1 MTKSATQAYRWYM
14 FDNKRNTYNVV
25 NGRIFA
31 NANSTEATNQDTLDF
46 TSNGFKIRTGDAE
59 INGSGQTIIYLA
71 IAEQPLVTSTTNGS
85 IPATAR

>member
-1 MTKSATQAYRWYM
+1 MTVRHQMLILLFGQT
-14 FDNKRNTYNVV
+14 NVV

-71 IAEQPLVTSTTNGS
+71 IAEQPFVTSTG
-85 IPATAR
+85 IPTPAR